1 MPRGRCR
8 SPAPPRC
15 IWGAGAARRRG
26 RPGGRAEAGRE
37 GPPRRPNQ
45 SPHGRPRAPGPA
57 ARRGEARRG
66 ERGAGSGEGVRGPR
80 RPEQPG
86 CSSAA
91 CSGQRLPA
99 PGCRSRLGCGCLSQS
114 RSFLNAPYAWHWGA
128 TVFVPCALLPPPPSF
143 TRRWGYPTSSCV
155 P

>member
-45 SPHGRPRAPGPA
+45 GPHGRPRAPGPEP
-57 ARRGEARRG
+57 RRGT
-66 ERGAGSGEGVRGPR
+66 GEGVRGPR
-80 RPEQPG
+80 RPEPPG
-86 CSSAA
+86 RRSTA
-91 CSGQRLPA
+91 CSGPRLPA
-99 PGCRSRLGCGCLSQS
+99 AGPAWAATRLLVPFPDQNLSERS
-114 RSFLNAPYAWHWGA
+114 PAWHSGA
-128 TVFVPCALLPPPPSF
+128 TVFVPFALLPPQPSF
-143 TRRWGYPTSSCV
+143 TWCWGYPTSLCV